1 MIGSVPALY
10 AFAKGGGYVPSVEDY
25 EHTELG
31 CEAEIES
38 GRILLSGA
46 DMTSSEEK
54 ALVEYLES
62 VGITVAGRRQVICG

>member
-10 AFAKGGGYVPSVEDY
+10 AFAKGGGYVPSAADY
-25 EHTELG
+25 EHTEMG

-46 DMTSSEEK
+46 DMEAQEEA
-54 ALVEYLES
+54 ALTAYLES
-62 VGITVAGRRQVICG
+62 VGITVTGRKQVICG